1 MIKLKKTFYELSHSD
16 KSILSKVLKVAIAPN
31 GSIAPILNEN
41 VKIRDYLKH
50 SSRCKCFFVNKE
62 TFKSLEPFIHSLSE
76 GIKNQKLDN
85 ENSEYRATMGLIPE
99 FLSNYVLG
107 CKSINATPHSYS
119 ESVKYQLD
127 SGHFM
132 GRLETKGSKLT
143 TATAHQKVGYCLSKG
158 ELIFSPANTDE
169 IIVSIESLVDIPG
182 ISEYY
187 SNCSDYILVI
197 FHGVMTTNSFNHHV
211 KNGHCKSVNN
221 ENTKKVYLCENIYKE
236 LIGIDEYISKY
247 LYRMTSPLHILNSVG
262 NKNFLR
268 LMNTSL
274 YYFFKSLHI
283 PYTVSSIEPL
293 VGQNGELLKSL
304 EELYKSSYD
313 RFRKSSTSFRL
324 YQSTIIRFAC
334 PYKAIGNLSVKNKI
348 CFMDIE
354 ISKIN
359 KKPEGHVVVKSIFE
373 REIPDFSNCDD
384 DTVENF
390 IRDNF
395 TKYPIVGYGIRGIF
409 GEVLK
414 NYSRNCIDGKTVQ
427 HTVCFLDLDDML
439 NVFSIYNNDILV
451 QKYKEK
457 ELDNF
462 YFYDWT
468 CIDMLNIIPDS
479 VLVDCLKLTKK
490 EIKDDMKYLVN
501 NITRIL
507 SNGGISADN
516 TDGKDILRIV
526 PLFYMFYLLT
536 HIFTSSKFSKEFKNN
551 LDLYNPSYILESN
564 GLYDYSKDIDNYV
577 KTGMLPLII
586 FEKEN
591 VVSYNYKSSKVYH
604 IDDKITTKKN
614 KSEVIKE
621 KLDALAEKQK
631 EDEDVKPFGEGS
643 QMFIGHMDKQEY
655 EYSSFKDP
663 TSPDLSHLHQAGPVD
678 AYDMKSEDV
687 YNTPVEDA
695 DISEDALNNLRKC
708 DEEKKV
714 EYIDMS
720 TSDDKQEKQTSFGE
734 NVENPIGV
742 GEMMNEVKEFDLSSS
757 DNSTN
762 EGEEDTQ
769 IDVLINQSVESSNNL
784 YLNDFFDKELAFT
797 ETQIRVYLQRNVVSL
812 DEFKGELSKKVLE
825 MEDLTSLFQIF
836 NIIMQ

>member
-16 KSILSKVLKVAIAPN
+16 KAILSKVLKVGTAPN

-50 SSRCKCFFVNKE
+50 SSRCKCFFVDKE
-62 TFKSLEPFIHSLSE
+62 AFKDLESFIHSLSE
-76 GIKNQKLDN
+76 GIKNQKTDN
-85 ENSEYRATMGLIPE
+85 ENSEYRAAIGLIPE

-143 TATAHQKVGYCLSKG
+143 SVTGHQKNGYRFSKG
-158 ELIFSPANTDE
+158 ELVFSPANTDE
-169 IIVSIESLVDIPG
+169 IIVSIESLTNIPG
-182 ISEYY
+182 IDEYY
-187 SNCSDYILVI
+187 SNCSDYVLVI

-211 KNGHCKSVNN
+211 KNGNCTPVKH
-221 ENTKKVYLCENIYKE
+221 ENSKKVYLCENIYKE
-236 LIGIDEYISKY
+236 LIGVDEYISKY
-247 LYRMTSPLHILNSVG
+247 LYRMSSPLHILNGIG

-268 LMNTSL
+268 LMNTYL

-293 VGQNGELLKSL
+293 MGINNELIKSL

-334 PYKAIGNLSVKNKI
+334 PYKEMGNLNMKNKI
-348 CFMDIE
+348 SFIDIE
-354 ISKIN
+354 ISKTN
-359 KKPEGHVVVKSIFE
+359 KKPEGRAVIKSMFE
-373 REIPDFSNCDD
+373 KEIPDFSNCDE

-409 GEVLK
+409 GEALK

-439 NVFSIYNNDILV
+439 NVFSVYNNDILTK
-451 QKYKEK
+451 KYKETQ
-457 ELDNF
+457 LDSF

-468 CIDMLNIIPDS
+468 CMDMLNVIPNS
-479 VLVDCLKLTKK
+479 ILEDCLKLTKK
-490 EIKDDMKYLVN
+490 EIMEDMKHLVN

-516 TDGKDILRIV
+516 TDSKDILRIV

-536 HIFTSSKFSKEFKNN
+536 HIFTSSKFPKEFKNS
-551 LDLYNPSYILESN
+551 LDLYNPSYILEPN

-577 KTGMLPLII
+577 KTGMLPLIT

-591 VVSYNYKSSKVYH
+591 VVSYNYKPSKVYH

-614 KSEVIKE
+614 KSEEIKE

-631 EDEDVKPFGEGS
+631 ENEDVKPFGEGS
-643 QMFIGHMDKQEY
+643 QEFIGHMDKQEY
-655 EYSSFKDP
+655 EYSSFRDP
-663 TSPDLSHLHQAGPVD
+663 SSPDLSHLHQTGPVD

-695 DISEDALNNLRKC
+695 DISVEALDSLRKC
-708 DEEKKV
+708 DDEKAV
-714 EYIDMS
+714 EYIDMPDS
-720 TSDDKQEKQTSFGE
+720 EKQSEQISFGE

-742 GEMMNEVKEFDLSSS
+742 GEMVNEVKEFDV
-757 DNSTN
+757 NSM
-762 EGEEDTQ
+762 GEEE
-769 IDVLINQSVESSNNL
+769 NQTNISTVQSSNNP

-797 ETQIRVYLQRNVVSL
+797 EAQIRVYMQRNAVTL
-812 DEFKGELSKKVLE
+812 EEFRGEISKKILE
-825 MEDLTSLFQIF
+825 MKDLPSLFQIF